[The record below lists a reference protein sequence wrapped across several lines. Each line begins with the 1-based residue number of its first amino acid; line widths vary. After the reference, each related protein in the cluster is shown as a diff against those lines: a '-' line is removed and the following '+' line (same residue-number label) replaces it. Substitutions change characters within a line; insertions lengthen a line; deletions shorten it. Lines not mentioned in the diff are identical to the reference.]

1 MAAEIPGRI
10 RRLKWYELGPF
21 TVFDVETTGMSPT
34 GDRIVELA
42 ALRVDQ
48 DGSEREFH
56 TLVNPERPIPSA
68 VISIHH
74 ITDDMV
80 IGAPHFSTVGKM
92 FLDFACG
99 STLAAHNARFD
110 LGFLQESLARCGL
123 PLWEGKTIDTI
134 RLVRKTHPGLPSYRL
149 QSLRALFQLDS
160 TDSMQAHRADSDV
173 RWTMEV
179 LEIALTK
186 ALKSSSAE

>member
-1 MAAEIPGRI
+1 
-10 RRLKWYELGPF
+10 
-21 TVFDVETTGMSPT
+21 MSPT

-42 ALRVDQ
+42 AIRIDQ

-56 TLVNPERPIPSA
+56 TLVNPGRSIPAS
-68 VISIHH
+68 VISVHH
-74 ITDDMV
+74 ITDAMV
-80 IGAPHFSTVGKM
+80 VDAPHFSTVGKM
-92 FLDFACG
+92 FLDFAAG

-123 PLWEGKTIDTI
+123 PLWAGKTIDTV
-134 RLVRKTHPGLPSYRL
+134 RLLRNTHPGLSSYRL
-149 QSLRALFQLDS
+149 QSLRTLFRLDS

-173 RWTMEV
+173 RWTVQV

-186 ALKSSSAE
+186 ALNSSR